1 MKIDRTTENLREYR
15 RKIALSQAYG
25 TIVMP
30 VMETMERTTV
40 VLQKP
45 DGSPVE
51 SVMRDYGFTNMPD
64 PENTAKTLCAS
75 TLLAYSGVRR
85 LVSPTEDA
93 LCQKLRD
100 NMQILYPEQESLDP
114 YYQNIKIPE
123 IARGEFTLGY
133 SEFQAGEY
141 DMSDGPSLEDG
152 AYGHYIPKIGIWNS
166 AFRFPIVMQNKTPWM
181 TVTPNEKNTMH
192 KHIEAAHGHVLT
204 LGLGLGYFAY
214 MAHRKPDVTAVTIIE
229 IDPDI
234 IALFEAHILPQFDH
248 PEKIK
253 IVQADAIAYIQNLAD
268 GVFDTCF
275 ADIWRNG
282 MDVDPYLSVK
292 TAARHLKKTAMSYW
306 IEDSLLGFM
315 LQHMGII
322 LLGAMGLPYPNMD
335 RDPLYRFLQK
345 LTSRTRI
352 KNPDEMRQAFTPQY
366 LSNLI
371 DIRTSVSWQ
380 PNI

>member
-1 MKIDRTTENLREYR
+1 MKIDQTPENLREYS

-25 TIVMP
+25 AVVMP

-51 SVMRDYGFTNMPD
+51 NVMRDYGFVGMPNQND
-64 PENTAKTLCAS
+64 AARTFCAN
-75 TLLAYSGVRR
+75 TLLANTGVPRC
-85 LVSPTEDA
+85 VSPAEA
-93 LCQKLRD
+93 SLCQKLQD
-100 NMQILYPEQESLDP
+100 NLQILYPEQESLDP

-123 IARGEFTLGY
+123 TARGKFALGY
-133 SEFQAGEY
+133 SEFLAGEY
-141 DMSDGPSLEDG
+141 DPSDGPSLEDG
-152 AYGHYIPKIGIWNS
+152 AYGHYIPKIGVWNN

-181 TVTPNEKNTMH
+181 TVTPNEKNTMRG
-192 KHIEAAHGHVLT
+192 HIEKAHGNVLT

-214 MAHRKPDVTAVTIIE
+214 MAHRKPNVTAVTIVE

-248 PEKIK
+248 PERIK
-253 IVQADAIAYIQNLAD
+253 IVQADAIAYIQNLTD

-292 TAARHLKKTAMSYW
+292 TAARRLKKTTMSYW

-315 LQHMGII
+315 IQHMGII
-322 LLGAMGLPYPNMD
+322 LLDAMGLPYPNMD
-335 RDPLYRFLQK
+335 RDPLYQFLQK
-345 LTSRTRI
+345 LTSRTRLR
-352 KNPDEMRQAFTPQY
+352 NPEEMRQAFTSKY

-371 DIRTSVSWQ
+371 DVRTSVSWHTH
-380 PNI
+380 I